1 MSSVGEHRG
10 PGADE
15 SPATVQLTW
24 VGHATVAIDVGDL
37 RIVTDP
43 ALTRRI
49 AHLRRRVPEVDLGS
63 VDAVLISH
71 VHMDHLHG
79 RSLRQLSSGAQVF
92 APRGAR
98 PLVSGCGFAAVHDLD
113 RGDVIELGNV
123 TIQAVHAEHGHRRGP
138 HSRIAAPPVGYVIDT
153 GGVRIYFPGDTDLH
167 PQMHDL
173 GHIDVAL
180 LPIWGWGPTLGE
192 LHLDPTSAA
201 TAAEWIGSATV
212 VPIHWG
218 TYSPVR
224 AGRGSPTWLDRP
236 ITAFRERLDL
246 IGLGDRLIAL
256 DPGGSLLIDS
266 SGVRPAHA

>member
-1 MSSVGEHRG
+1 MSDAGEL
-10 PGADE
+10 PGRAPHSADT
-15 SPATVQLTW
+15 AVQVTW
-24 VGHATVAIDVGDL
+24 VGHATIAIDVGDI

-43 ALTRRI
+43 ALTGRI

-79 RSLRQLSSGAQVF
+79 RSLRKVSSGARLI

-98 PLVSGCGFAAVHDLD
+98 PLLTGCGFASIDDVG
-113 RGDVIELGNV
+113 RGDIIEHRGIRIEV
-123 TIQAVHAEHGHRRGP
+123 VHAEHGHGRGP
-138 HSRIAAPPVGYVIDT
+138 HSRVTATPVGYVIEA

-167 PQMHDL
+167 PQMHEL
-173 GHIDVAL
+173 GHIDLAL

-201 TAAEWIGSATV
+201 TAAEWLSPATV

-224 AGRGSPTWLDRP
+224 VGRGSPTWLDRP
-236 ITAFRERLDL
+236 IHAFRERLDL
-246 IGLGDRLIAL
+246 VGLADRLVGL
-256 DPGGSLLIDS
+256 DPGGSLLIDAT
-266 SGVRPAHA
+266 GARPAHS